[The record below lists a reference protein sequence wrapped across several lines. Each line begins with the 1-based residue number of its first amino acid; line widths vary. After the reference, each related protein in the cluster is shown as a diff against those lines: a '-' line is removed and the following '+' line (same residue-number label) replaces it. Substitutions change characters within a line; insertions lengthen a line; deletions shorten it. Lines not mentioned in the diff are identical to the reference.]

1 MLARAASATVSYY
14 DALTCSVYKLVSRV
28 VRGTSR
34 GAWEFQPAEAVI
46 HWGMVLSRQHFRTS
60 SFFGTHFMLGEER
73 FETPQP
79 ESFLFGENLDLNFL
93 GNPYPY
99 LHQSASEP
107 YNVLNC
113 LIIIRRDSLKF
124 VKARCPASD
133 TENQENETSC
143 RYNIEFVFDCDA
155 PCTITIYYFATEA
168 INADGFGYVSKCPDL
183 TSKSYHY
190 EIGSNQ
196 LFSQS
201 EHIFDPSL
209 YKSSELV
216 YDADNEI
223 IPIVIHCTVEA
234 QAGEPAQSH
243 CTYAIAERSAEGQGY
258 VLKPL
263 KQKLFMHGVSY
274 LLQEVYGLE
283 NKHVI
288 TSASTSQNSCGDDS
302 SDCFVEC
309 VVCMSEWR
317 DTLILPCRH
326 LCLCSGCAETLRYK
340 ANNCPICRSPF
351 RALLQMKSVRKA
363 ECSPVSIICTSASD
377 GTISH
382 ETSFPKK
389 YESVSLIEALNGPMG
404 NLSDPKCH
412 NIAGTHSMS
421 SIAVQ
426 SPRGASHAQRKV
438 KPKKTSRPLSLEVQE
453 VLTPED
459 IMLRVFEPRS
469 KTSPRLQLPE
479 EDDGIE
485 ELCEETLPQ
494 SVLRI
499 QCTAPA
505 CEEGA
510 EEVSE
515 PENRRL
521 RTPTM

>member
-1 MLARAASATVSYY
+1 
-14 DALTCSVYKLVSRV
+14 
-28 VRGTSR
+28 
-34 GAWEFQPAEAVI
+34 
-46 HWGMVLSRQHFRTS
+46 MVLSRQHFRTS

-93 GNPYPY
+93 GNPVNYPY

-168 INADGFGYVSKCPDL
+168 INSDGFGYVSKCPDL

-190 EIGSNQ
+190 EVGSNQ

-288 TSASTSQNSCGDDS
+288 TSASTSQNSCGDDN

-340 ANNCPICRSPF
+340 
-351 RALLQMKSVRKA
+351 
-363 ECSPVSIICTSASD
+363 
-377 GTISH
+377 ISH

-485 ELCEETLPQ
+485 ELCEQTLPQ

-505 CEEGA
+505 CEEGT

-521 RTPTM
+521 RTTTM